1 MQESD
6 NHRHMNVL
14 ISADKKYLSKYK
26 TMLYSLKKYNSDFT
40 VYFLNKSL
48 SPRIMKKFQ
57 KYLKKKINCD
67 CVAIDMDEALYENLP
82 INFDR
87 ISLETYSR
95 LFAQFCLP
103 EELDRII
110 WLDADVICLKNI
122 EDIYFQDFDNKSLI
136 GTIDIAE
143 DGVKEEYQDKIGLD
157 LGGAHHYINA
167 GIIILNLKKLRE
179 TTTLQSIL
187 ELCVKLKDSI
197 KYQDQDIIN
206 VLYKGD
212 IKYETKYFNYLLF
225 YTESIEKEE
234 LEKIHFFHYI
244 ESEKPWRIK
253 SHNAFSNYWWDIE
266 IERGNRIKYYA
277 YTFVRKIYMGIRK
290 VYLRVRGA

>member
-1 MQESD
+1 MQEYD

-26 TMLYSLKKYNSDFT
+26 TMLYSLKKFNSDFT

-48 SPRIMKKFQ
+48 SPRKMKKFQ

-82 INFDR
+82 IYYDR

-122 EDIYFQDFDNKSLI
+122 EDIYFKDFDNKSI
-136 GTIDIAE
+136 IATIDITE
-143 DGVKEEYQDKIGLD
+143 DHVKETYQEKIGLD
-157 LGGAHHYINA
+157 LGNKHHYINA
-167 GIIILNLKKLRE
+167 GIIVLNLEKMRE
-179 TTTLQSIL
+179 TTNAKSIS
-187 ELCVKLKDSI
+187 ELCTELKD
-197 KYQDQDIIN
+197 YLEFQDQDIIN

-212 IKYETKYFNYLLF
+212 MKYESKFFNYLLF
-225 YTESIEKEE
+225 YTEFIKKEDME
-234 LEKIHFFHYI
+234 QIRFLHYVN
-244 ESEKPWRIK
+244 SEKPWRIK
-253 SHNAFSNYWWDIE
+253 SNNAFSSYWWDIE
-266 IERGNRIKYYA
+266 VERGNRTKYY
-277 YTFVRKIYMGIRK
+277 YYCFVKGIYMSIRNI
-290 VYLRVRGA
+290 YLKIKR